1 MNVEEKVPYRWH
13 MAGYLF
19 LIGLFFGFSIAIM
32 PPLIPFI
39 EEDIALSHAQV
50 GMIWGAAALG
60 LLLFSLIGGNAGD
73 RFGVKRVTVIALPFV
88 AVVGGLRAFCDSSS
102 ALFLVMFLLGVAG
115 AFIVPNL
122 AKTVGLWFGPSELA
136 KASGIVL
143 IGGTIGSGIGMTMA
157 ASVLEPWLGGW
168 RNVMLF
174 AAALSLLV
182 WVIWAVLA
190 REREPSGLM
199 AELARHRPG
208 LREGMAKVFRVR
220 DFCLLCIADIIAVG
234 IITAVGGHFPDILV
248 DKGMTVGMAGIFV
261 GMSTWASL
269 MGMFVGPY
277 FSDRVGLRK
286 IFLWPVLFANIPIVV
301 LLGFTMAAPL
311 LILILISGLLS
322 GVARPMP
329 RVLILENERIG
340 PLLAGTAFGALATV
354 GGIGAALLPALM
366 GMVMDATGELW
377 SGFVFLGVLAII
389 PALVILPIR
398 ETGRRARAALAEAS
412 SE

>member
-13 MAGYLF
+13 MVGYLF
-19 LIGLFFGFSIAIM
+19 LIGLFFGFSVSVM

-39 EEDIALSHAQV
+39 EEDIALSHTQV
-50 GMIWGAAALG
+50 GMIWGAAPLG
-60 LLLFSLIGGNAGD
+60 LLLFALIGGNAGD
-73 RFGVKRVTVIALPFV
+73 RFGVKRVTVIALPFAV
-88 AVVGGLRAFCDSSS
+88 VVGGLRAFCDSFS
-102 ALFLVMFLLGVAG
+102 ALVFVMFLMGVAG
-115 AFIVPNL
+115 AFIIPNL
-122 AKTVGLWFGPSELA
+122 AKAVGVWFGPSELA

-174 AAALSLLV
+174 GAALSLIV

-199 AELARHRPG
+199 AELARWRPG
-208 LREGMAKVFRVR
+208 FREGIAKVFRVR
-220 DFCLLCIADIIAVG
+220 DFCLICIMSVISVGAVA
-234 IITAVGGHFPDILV
+234 AVAGHFPDILV
-248 DKGMTVGMAGIFV
+248 GKGMTVGMAGIFV

-286 IFLWPVLFANIPIVV
+286 IFIWPVLFANIPIVV
-301 LLGFTMAAPL
+301 LLGFTMATPL
-311 LILILISGLLS
+311 LILILISGLL
-322 GVARPMP
+322 GGFAAPLP

-340 PLLAGTAFGALATV
+340 PMLAGTAFGALNTIT
-354 GGIGAALLPALM
+354 GIGATLLPALM
-366 GMVMDATGELW
+366 GIVMDATGELW
-377 SGFVFLGVLAII
+377 SGFVMLGVLAII
-389 PALVILPIR
+389 PALVILPVR
-398 ETGRRARAALAEAS
+398 ETGRRTRMALAEAS
-412 SE
+412 AE